1 MSDTQSTTPEGNAEL
16 TVGGAAD
23 AILGL
28 MGSDDGSE
36 QEQPET
42 QAEANDSEAES
53 DETEAEYEA
62 SDESEVEQED
72 EQDEQ
77 QEPQKYRVKAAGEER
92 EVTLEELVR
101 GYQLEAD
108 YTKKTQTLA
117 EERKSVEAERVRIQE
132 ATQLRD
138 QYAQRLQMIEGML
151 QSQPQENLEAL
162 KETDPIG
169 FAVKFAE
176 QQQKEKQLAAIQAE
190 QYRIAQMQQAEKSEI
205 LSKHVSSEAEK
216 LSQAIPD
223 FKDKEKGEAVR
234 KEIRSFAKSVGW
246 SDQELSSVYDSRAV
260 LTLYKAMQYDKLMQ
274 NRPEVNKKLAQAP
287 KMLRSGA
294 SAQRSPDQEGI
305 KKQKQKLR
313 SSGRVADAANLFER
327 FL

>member
-1 MSDTQSTTPEGNAEL
+1 MSENMTPQEGSGPL
-16 TVGGAAD
+16 SVDGAAD
-23 AILGL
+23 ALLGM
-28 MGSDDGSE
+28 MGGEDS
-36 QEQPET
+36 QEQPVTET
-42 QAEANDSEAES
+42 EPQDNA
-53 DETEAEYEA
+53 TEAEEYEPQGDD
-62 SDESEVEQED
+62 SDA
-72 EQDEQ
+72 EQDSTEEEEEQ
-77 QEPQKYRVKAAGEER
+77 PKYRVKAAGEER

-190 QYRIAQMQQAEKSEI
+190 QYRIAQMQQAEKSEL

>member
-1 MSDTQSTTPEGNAEL
+1 MSENMTPQEGSGPL
-16 TVGGAAD
+16 SVDGAAD
-23 AILGL
+23 ALLGM
-28 MGSDDGSE
+28 MGGEDS
-36 QEQPET
+36 QEQPVAET
-42 QAEANDSEAES
+42 EPQDNA
-53 DETEAEYEA
+53 TEAEEYEPQGDD
-62 SDESEVEQED
+62 SDA
-72 EQDEQ
+72 EQDSTEEEEEQ
-77 QEPQKYRVKAAGEER
+77 PKYRVKAAGEER

-190 QYRIAQMQQAEKSEI
+190 QYRIAQMQQAEKSEL
-205 LSKHVSSEAEK
+205 LSKHVTSEAEK

>member
-1 MSDTQSTTPEGNAEL
+1 MSENMTPEQGSGPL
-16 TVGGAAD
+16 SVDGAAD
-23 AILGL
+23 ALLGM
-28 MGSDDGSE
+28 MGGEDS
-36 QEQPET
+36 QEQPVAET
-42 QAEANDSEAES
+42 EPQDNA
-53 DETEAEYEA
+53 TEAEEYEPQGDD
-62 SDESEVEQED
+62 SDA
-72 EQDEQ
+72 EQDSTEEEEEQ
-77 QEPQKYRVKAAGEER
+77 PKYRVKAAGEER

>member
-1 MSDTQSTTPEGNAEL
+1 MSENMTPQEGSGPL
-16 TVGGAAD
+16 SVDGAAD
-23 AILGL
+23 ALLGM
-28 MGSDDGSE
+28 MGGEDS
-36 QEQPET
+36 QEQPVAET
-42 QAEANDSEAES
+42 EPQDNA
-53 DETEAEYEA
+53 TEAEEY
-62 SDESEVEQED
+62 
-72 EQDEQ
+72 
-77 QEPQKYRVKAAGEER
+77 EPQGDDSDAEEDSTEEEEEQPKYRVKAAGEER

-176 QQQKEKQLAAIQAE
+176 QQQREKQLAAIQAE
-190 QYRIAQMQQAEKSEI
+190 QYRIAQMQQAEKSEL

>member
-1 MSDTQSTTPEGNAEL
+1 MSENMTPEQGSGPL
-16 TVGGAAD
+16 SVDGAAD
-23 AILGL
+23 ALLGM
-28 MGSDDGSE
+28 MGGEDS
-36 QEQPET
+36 QEQPVAET
-42 QAEANDSEAES
+42 EPQDNA
-53 DETEAEYEA
+53 TEAEEYEPQGDD
-62 SDESEVEQED
+62 SDA
-72 EQDEQ
+72 EQDSTEEEEEQ
-77 QEPQKYRVKAAGEER
+77 PKYRVKAAGEER

-190 QYRIAQMQQAEKSEI
+190 QYRIAQMQQAEKSEL

>member
-1 MSDTQSTTPEGNAEL
+1 MSENMTPQEGSGPL
-16 TVGGAAD
+16 SVDGAAD
-23 AILGL
+23 ALLGM
-28 MGSDDGSE
+28 MGGEDS
-36 QEQPET
+36 QEQPVAET
-42 QAEANDSEAES
+42 EPQDNA
-53 DETEAEYEA
+53 TEAEEYEPQGDD
-62 SDESEVEQED
+62 SDA
-72 EQDEQ
+72 EQDSTEEEEEQ
-77 QEPQKYRVKAAGEER
+77 PKYRVKAAGEER

-190 QYRIAQMQQAEKSEI
+190 QYRIAQMQQAEKSEL

>member
-1 MSDTQSTTPEGNAEL
+1 MSENMTPQEGSGPL
-16 TVGGAAD
+16 SVDGAAD
-23 AILGL
+23 ALLGM
-28 MGSDDGSE
+28 MGGEDS
-36 QEQPET
+36 QEQPVAET
-42 QAEANDSEAES
+42 EPQDNA
-53 DETEAEYEA
+53 TEAEEYEPQGDD
-62 SDESEVEQED
+62 SDA
-72 EQDEQ
+72 EQDSTEEEEEQ
-77 QEPQKYRVKAAGEER
+77 PKYRVKAAGEER

>member
-1 MSDTQSTTPEGNAEL
+1 MSENMTPQEGSGPL
-16 TVGGAAD
+16 SVDGAAD
-23 AILGL
+23 ALLGM
-28 MGSDDGSE
+28 MGGEDS
-36 QEQPET
+36 QEQPVAET
-42 QAEANDSEAES
+42 EPQDNA
-53 DETEAEYEA
+53 TEAEEY
-62 SDESEVEQED
+62 
-72 EQDEQ
+72 
-77 QEPQKYRVKAAGEER
+77 EPQGDDSDAEEDSTEEEEEQPKYRVKAAGEER

-190 QYRIAQMQQAEKSEI
+190 QYRIAQMQQAEKSEL